1 MRKPDIYDPVTMA
14 EIRTDV
20 KQCCEC
26 KRFLD
31 ERGEYTDPPEGI
43 ESMAYSHTYCK
54 QCAKKVMESI
64 GC

>member
-1 MRKPDIYDPVTMA
+1 MNIYDPVTMA

-31 ERGEYTDPPEGI
+31 ERGEYI
-43 ESMAYSHTYCK
+43 EKPQNEEIAYSHTYCK
-54 QCAKKVMESI
+54 ECAEKMMESI
-64 GC
+64 AAL